1 MSLLWRASQCA
12 VVGLVFALSGVI
24 TAKAEQQSDT
34 ATAQAQTSAS
44 SSAAPS
50 VVIPPA
56 PSVDDDPNW
65 HFQSLVYLWFPG
77 MHGTV
82 GAHGLTASTHIS
94 PADLLKNLNFGL
106 MGAFEADYKRW
117 GIPVDFIWAKLRDKH
132 AFPNIPNYALQA
144 TVKQGIL
151 TPKVSYLVLDG
162 RKAKVRATAGVRYW
176 YASSGLQFTPKLTNL
191 SFTSSQSW
199 ADVVA
204 GANIAV
210 PLSPKLSVVLLGDAG
225 AGAANLDYQVGAL
238 ANYQI
243 KPKLGLGLGYR
254 YLDVNYRNSN
264 KYVNDVVQSGIV
276 LTLLYKFGKPAN

>member
-1 MSLLWRASQCA
+1 MGVFWRASQGA
-12 VVGLVFALSGVI
+12 AAGLLFTLSYGM
-24 TAKAEQQSDT
+24 TAKAEQPSDT
-34 ATAQAQTSAS
+34 ATAQVQTPATSA
-44 SSAAPS
+44 ATPS
-50 VVIPPA
+50 GAIPAA

-65 HFQSLVYLWFPG
+65 HFQSMLYLWFPG

-82 GAHGLTASTHIS
+82 GAHGLNASTHIS
-94 PADLLKNLNFGL
+94 PIDILRNFDIGI
-106 MGAFEADYKRW
+106 MGVFEADYKRW
-117 GIPVDFIWAKLRDKH
+117 GIPVDFIWARLSDKH
-132 AFPNIPNYALQA
+132 AFPNIPNYALKL

-162 RKAKVRATAGVRYW
+162 HKAKIRATAGVRYW
-176 YASSGLQFTPKLTNL
+176 YMSQNLQFTPKLTNL
-191 SFTSSQSW
+191 NTGSSQDW

-238 ANYQI
+238 TNYQI

-254 YLDVNYRNSN
+254 YLDVNYRNSD

-276 LTLLYKFGKPAN
+276 LTALYKFGKAK